1 MNTEVISILIFMCSM
16 LVLAFLDRK
25 HIEFKY
31 GIIIRKTKKG
41 KRLIAKLGKK
51 HESFLKNF
59 GVLIIMV
66 CFIASFISY
75 YFLLRSAF
83 NIFVAPLR
91 AEPEVKL
98 LLPQPSGVK
107 FPTFIQ
113 GVPFWYWIIAI
124 FIVIVAHEPMHAL
137 FATVEKVRLKDMGI
151 FLIFGLPLGAFAN
164 PDEQELKKL
173 SPIKKMKVYAAGSF
187 GNFIIALIVL
197 FLLLS
202 FNYALDSI
210 MRPVGVGFESTI
222 PDTPAYSANLRGRIL
237 KINDNETKSIYDLAN
252 VLDKTKPGEKI
263 KVITTEG
270 IFELLLIENPDNPEI
285 GYMGI
290 KSPRTVFAYKGMLK
304 ELGLVPNK
312 IIFTIAWILGLFQWL
327 FIINLGVGMANLFPL
342 KPLDG
347 GLMFE
352 ELFKIIL
359 KKKDVTPFINWLS
372 LLTVGLIIINLLG
385 PSIFSLLR

>member
-1 MNTEVISILIFMCSM
+1 MNLEVISILLFMCLM

-25 HIEFKY
+25 HTEFKY
-31 GIIIRKTKKG
+31 GIIVRKTKKG
-41 KRLIAKLGKK
+41 KRLIVKFAKK
-51 HESFLKNF
+51 HKFFLKYL
-59 GVLIIMV
+59 GVFIVGV

-75 YFLLRSAF
+75 YFLLRSAY
-83 NIFVAPLR
+83 NIFKAPTK
-91 AEPEVKL
+91 AKPEVKL

-107 FPTFIQ
+107 FPGFVQ

-137 FATVEKVRLKDMGI
+137 FAVAEKVELKDMGI

-164 PDEQELKKL
+164 PDEQQLKKL
-173 SPIKKMKVYAAGSF
+173 KPIKKMKIYAAGSF

-197 FLLLS
+197 FLLIS
-202 FNYALDSI
+202 SNYVLNST
-210 MRPVGVGFESTI
+210 MRPVGISFESTL
-222 PDTPAYSANLRGRIL
+222 PNTPAHSANLRGRIL

-252 VLDKTKPGEKI
+252 VMDKTKPGEKI

-270 IFELLLIENPDNPEI
+270 VFQLTLIENPDNPEI

-290 KSPRTVFAYKGMLK
+290 KNPRTVFAYKGMLRG
-304 ELGLVPNK
+304 LGLVPNK
-312 IIFTIAWILGLFQWL
+312 IIFTIGWTLGLFQWL

-359 KKKDVTPFINWLS
+359 KRKDVTPFINWLS

-385 PSIFSLLR
+385 PGIFSLL

>member
-1 MNTEVISILIFMCSM
+1 MNLEVISILLFMCLM

-25 HIEFKY
+25 HTEFKY
-31 GIIIRKTKKG
+31 GIIVRKTKKG
-41 KRLIAKLGKK
+41 KRLIVKFAKK
-51 HESFLKNF
+51 HKFFLKYL
-59 GVLIIMV
+59 GVFIVGV

-75 YFLLRSAF
+75 YFLLRSAY
-83 NIFVAPLR
+83 NIFKAPTK
-91 AEPEVKL
+91 AKPEVKL

-107 FPTFIQ
+107 FPGFVQ

-137 FATVEKVRLKDMGI
+137 FAVAEKVGLKDMGI

-164 PDEQELKKL
+164 PDEQQLKKL
-173 SPIKKMKVYAAGSF
+173 KPIKKMKIYAAGSF

-197 FLLLS
+197 FLLIS
-202 FNYALDSI
+202 SNYVLNST
-210 MRPVGVGFESTI
+210 MRPVGISFESTL
-222 PDTPAYSANLRGRIL
+222 PNTPAHSANLRGRIL

-252 VLDKTKPGEKI
+252 VMDKTKPGEKI

-270 IFELLLIENPDNPEI
+270 VFQLTLIENPDNPEI

-290 KSPRTVFAYKGMLK
+290 KNPRTVFAYKGMLRG
-304 ELGLVPNK
+304 LGLVPNK
-312 IIFTIAWILGLFQWL
+312 IIFTIGWTLGLFQWL

-359 KKKDVTPFINWLS
+359 KRKDVTPFINWLS

-385 PSIFSLLR
+385 PGIFSLL